1 MRGLIG
7 GRLFNKLIGERWW
20 ISHEH
25 SAHETVTTSN
35 LSKEL
40 AAVSEREVMERPEE
54 PENSSTSE
62 NEERKTSVSSQGTSE
77 PLR

>member
-7 GRLFNKLIGERWW
+7 GRLFNKLIGDRWW

-25 SAHETVTTSN
+25 SAHEPGALPN

-40 AAVSEREVMERPEE
+40 AAVSENEDVERPEE
-54 PENSSTSE
+54 QENSSMGE
-62 NEERKTSVSSQGTSE
+62 NDEHKASVSS
-77 PLR
+77 